1 MNARTLLDQLC
12 ERYHI
17 TPEYQD
23 IWGNRQPT
31 VPQTQHA
38 LLAAMGV
45 PTETEAAMQ
54 QALAQAEAAD
64 WRRFLPPVQVIDES
78 GDAIRIQL
86 GVTTGQASRRFSWTV
101 VQEDGQRHSGEFCP
115 AELELRG
122 EQTVEGETWQHR
134 MLVLP
139 GVAAIGYHRL
149 ELHRLEQPDSPPATM
164 SLVVAPRS
172 CYQPEAVRNGGR
184 VWGPA
189 IQLYALRSAR
199 NWGIGDFTDLVRLLE
214 FSARAGAALVGLSPL
229 HAPFPHNPAHA
240 SPYSPSS
247 RLFLNS
253 LYLDVEA
260 VSDFAESADA
270 RQRVGEESFQ
280 AQLRA
285 LRAAELV
292 DYVGVSKA
300 KMDILETL
308 YQHFRRQ
315 HLDAG
320 SERAAA
326 FRRFQAEQGEAL
338 RRHALCEALQAW
350 LHGQDAAAWG
360 WPAWPESYRQPQSE
374 AVAAFAAEQGERV
387 EFFEYLQWQAH
398 EQLQAAGSRSQQL
411 GLGVGLYQDLAVG
424 VDVGGT
430 EVWSNQDL
438 YALNARIGSPPD
450 DFNLNGQDWGLP
462 PWRPERLREQAYA
475 PFIATLRQNM
485 RTAGALR
492 IDHVMALMRLFWVPP
507 AELPKT
513 GSYVLYPFH
522 DLLGIL
528 ALESQR
534 NRCMVIGEDLG
545 TVPDEVRQALH
556 PMGVLTYR
564 LLYFE
569 KTANGDFKAPQ
580 DFAHQALVAVTT
592 HDLPTLAGYWRG
604 ADLELREQLG
614 LFPSAEPRAQQV
626 VARAQDCARLLVA
639 LEQEGLLP
647 EGVSVQLVATPEMTP
662 QLAVAIHR
670 YLARCPAQVMVV
682 QLEDMLGQAEQVN
695 LAGTTDQYPN
705 WRRKLGLDLELWSE
719 DQRVLAFVSALRE
732 ERGSTA
738 TPQPLPTSTAPRAA
752 IIPRSTY
759 RLQFHRGFTFD
770 HGAELVPYLHQLG
783 ISHCYAS
790 SCLQARPGSTHGY
803 DIIDHGTLNTEL
815 GGDAAFARL
824 TTALH
829 EHDMALLLDIVPNHM
844 GVMGHDNA
852 WWLDVLENGPASSY
866 ASFFDI
872 DWSPLKEALRG
883 KVLLPVLDTHYGS
896 VLDGAELVLVFDSGR
911 GAFSIHY
918 YEHAF
923 PIDPREYPRIL
934 AHNMNRLEDRLG
946 TDDPR
951 LLEFQ
956 SLTTAFEH
964 LPLRSKTSAAHIAER
979 ARDKEVLKASLARL
993 YRDADIARFL
1003 DENLETFNGK
1013 AGTELLHELLEN
1025 QAWRLAYWRVA
1036 SDEINYRRFFDI
1048 NELAGLRMEN
1058 PEVFEA
1064 THGCILELIAQ
1075 GKVQGLRIDHPD
1087 GLYDP
1092 AGYFRQLQ
1100 ARAAAP
1106 QTIAVPEQRT
1116 PLPDAEPAGEE
1127 GKPLYLLVE
1136 KILASHERLRPDWAV
1151 HGTTGYDFTNL
1162 VNGLFVDAAAEGKM
1176 DRIYREFVGDGPEPD
1191 ELLYGCKK
1199 LIMRTAM
1206 ASELHVLTQQL
1217 SRIAELDRHTRDFT
1231 LSSLRDALSEVVAS
1245 FPVYRTYVRSEGC
1258 SEDDRHY
1265 VDWAVN
1271 VAKKRNPAADPS
1283 VFDFVREVLVADIAE
1298 GKSEDY
1304 RQRVTAFAMKFQQ
1317 YTGPVMA
1324 KGLEDTGFYRYNRL
1338 VSLNEVGGEPKRFG
1352 VSVTAFH
1359 HHNQERAQSW
1369 PHTML
1374 SSSTHDSK
1382 RSEDVRVRIDGLS
1395 ELPSE
1400 WRARIRRWAR
1410 INRSKKRVLDDRPV
1424 PSANDEYLLYQ
1435 TLLGTWPLETLNEA
1449 ALDGFRERIQSYM
1462 LKAVKEAKQH
1472 TSWINPDAEYEKAV
1486 ADFVQALLGDV
1497 DRNPFLAD
1505 FLPFQQALSRAG
1517 LFNSLAQTL
1526 LKLTAP
1532 GVPDIYQG
1540 NELWD
1545 FSLVDPDNRRP
1556 VDYGQRRALLAE
1568 LQNAL
1573 VSNQVL
1579 TDLAA
1584 NLANNLSDGRA
1595 KLYLTWRS
1603 LALRREH
1610 PELFRDGDYL
1620 PLAVSGTH
1628 ADHLCAFARR
1638 YGEQL
1643 AVIVVPRLVNRLAAG
1658 TDPVGEEVW
1667 AETWIQMPVAEWKNW
1682 LTGEHVQGEAIEA
1695 SWRMPAGSVLR
1706 HFPVAL
1712 LLGTFQAVGEAEQKQ
1727 TTE

>member
-1 MNARTLLDQLC
+1 
-12 ERYHI
+12 
-17 TPEYQD
+17 
-23 IWGNRQPT
+23 
-31 VPQTQHA
+31 
-38 LLAAMGV
+38 
-45 PTETEAAMQ
+45 
-54 QALAQAEAAD
+54 
-64 WRRFLPPVQVIDES
+64 
-78 GDAIRIQL
+78 
-86 GVTTGQASRRFSWTV
+86 
-101 VQEDGQRHSGEFCP
+101 
-115 AELELRG
+115 
-122 EQTVEGETWQHR
+122 

-149 ELHRLEQPDSPPATM
+149 ELHQLEQPDSPAATM
-164 SLVVAPRS
+164 SLIVTPRN

-199 NWGIGDFTDLVRLLE
+199 NWGIGDFTDLIRILE
-214 FSARAGAALVGLSPL
+214 FSAQAGAALVGLNPL
-229 HAPFPHNPAHA
+229 HALFPHNPAHA

-260 VSDFAESADA
+260 VSDFAECGDA
-270 RQRVGEESFQ
+270 QQRVGEESFQ

-292 DYVGVSKA
+292 DYAGVSKA
-300 KMDILETL
+300 KMDILNTL
-308 YQHFRRQ
+308 YQHFRRH

-320 SERAAA
+320 SERAGA

-338 RRHALCEALQAW
+338 HRHALSEALQAW
-350 LHGQDAAAWG
+350 LHEQDEAVWG

-374 AVAAFAAEQGERV
+374 AVAAFAAERGERV
-387 EFFEYLQWQAH
+387 EFCEYLQWQAY
-398 EQLQAAGSRSQQL
+398 EQLQAAGSRAQQL
-411 GLGVGLYQDLAVG
+411 GLGIGLYQDLAVS
-424 VDVGGT
+424 VDVGGA
-430 EVWSNQDL
+430 EAWSNQDL
-438 YALNARIGSPPD
+438 YALEARIGSPPD
-450 DFNLNGQDWGLP
+450 DYNLDGQDWGLP

-492 IDHVMALMRLFWVPP
+492 IDHAMALMRLFWVPP
-507 AELPKT
+507 GERPKA
-513 GSYVLYPFH
+513 GSYVYYPLH

-528 ALESQR
+528 TLESQR

-545 TVPDEVRQALH
+545 TVPDEFRQALH
-556 PMGVLTYR
+556 PAGVLSYR
-564 LLYFE
+564 VLYFE
-569 KTANGDFKAPQ
+569 KASDGSFKSPQ
-580 DFAHQALVAVTT
+580 DFAPQSLVAVTT

-626 VARAQDCARLLVA
+626 IARAQDRARLLMA
-639 LEQEGLLP
+639 LEQEELLP
-647 EGVSVQLVATPEMTP
+647 EGMNVQAVATPEMTT
-662 QLAVAIHR
+662 QLAAAIHR
-670 YLARCPAQVMVV
+670 YLARCPAQIMVV
-682 QLEDMLGQAEQVN
+682 QLEDMLGQEEQVN
-695 LAGTTDQYPN
+695 LAGTTDQHPN
-705 WRRKLGLDLELWSE
+705 WRRKLTLDLELWGE
-719 DQRVLAFVSALRE
+719 DPRVQAFVSVLRE
-732 ERGSTA
+732 ERGSIDLSHPPPALTLA
-738 TPQPLPTSTAPRAA
+738 VKA

-759 RLQFHRGFTFD
+759 RLQFHCGFTFD
-770 HGAELVPYLHQLG
+770 HGAELIPYLHQLG

-790 SCLQARPGSTHGY
+790 SCLQSRPGSTHGY
-803 DIIDHGTLNTEL
+803 DIVDHGKLNTEL
-815 GGDAAFARL
+815 GGDDAFARL
-824 TTALH
+824 TAALQ
-829 EHDMALLLDIVPNHM
+829 EHGMALLLDMVPNHM
-844 GVMGHDNA
+844 GVMGRDNA

-872 DWSPLKEALRG
+872 DWNPLKEALRG
-883 KVLLPVLDTHYGS
+883 KVLLPVLGTHYGNA
-896 VLDGAELVLVFDSGR
+896 LDGTELVLVFDAER
-911 GAFSIHY
+911 GAFSISY
-918 YEHAF
+918 YEHEF

-934 AHNMNRLEDRLG
+934 AHDMNRLEDRLAAK
-946 TDDPR
+946 DPR

-956 SLTTAFEH
+956 SLITAFGH
-964 LPLRSKTSAAHIAER
+964 LPLRSNTNPAHIAER
-979 ARDKEVLKASLARL
+979 ARDKEVIKASLARL

-1003 DENLETFNGK
+1003 DDNLGMFNGK

-1058 PEVFEA
+1058 PDVFEA
-1064 THGCILELIAQ
+1064 THGCILKLIAQ
-1075 GKVQGLRIDHPD
+1075 GKIQGLRIDHPD

-1092 AGYFRQLQ
+1092 ADYFRRLQ

-1106 QTIAVPEQRT
+1106 QIIVLPEQRAT
-1116 PLPDAEPAGEE
+1116 MPGADPAGEE
-1127 GKPLYLLVE
+1127 IKPLYLLVE

-1162 VNGLFVDAAAEGKM
+1162 VNGLFVDAAAERKM
-1176 DRIYREFVGDGPEPD
+1176 DRIYREFGGDTEPD

-1199 LIMRTAM
+1199 LIMRAAM
-1206 ASELHVLTQQL
+1206 ASELLVLAQQL

-1231 LSSLRDALSEVVAS
+1231 LSSLREALSEVVAS
-1245 FPVYRTYVRSEGC
+1245 FPVYRTYVRIEG
-1258 SEDDRHY
+1258 SSADDCHY
-1265 VDWAVN
+1265 LDWAVN

-1283 VFDFVREVLVADIAE
+1283 VFDFVHEVLMADIAE
-1298 GKSEDY
+1298 GKSADY
-1304 RQRVTAFAMKFQQ
+1304 RQRVTVFAMKFQQ

-1324 KGLEDTGFYRYNRL
+1324 KGMEDTGFYRYNRL
-1338 VSLNEVGGEPKRFG
+1338 ISLNEVGGEPKHFG
-1352 VSVTAFH
+1352 VSVAAFH
-1359 HHNQERAQSW
+1359 HHNQERAQNW

-1382 RSEDVRVRIDGLS
+1382 RSEDVRARIDGLS
-1395 ELPSE
+1395 EVPAE
-1400 WRARIRRWAR
+1400 WRARVRRWAR
-1410 INRSKKRVLDDRPV
+1410 INRSKKRLLDDRPA
-1424 PSANDEYLLYQ
+1424 PSGNDEYLLYQ
-1435 TLLGTWPLETLNEA
+1435 TLVGVWPLE
-1449 ALDGFRERIQSYM
+1449 ALDESALSGFRERIQAYM
-1462 LKAVKEAKQH
+1462 LKAVREAKQH
-1472 TSWINPDAEYEKAV
+1472 TSWINPDTEYEKAV
-1486 ADFVQALLGDV
+1486 ADFVQALLGDA

-1505 FLPFQQALSRAG
+1505 FLSFQQVLGRAA

-1556 VDYGQRRALLAE
+1556 VDYGQRRTLLAE

-1573 VSNQVL
+1573 ESSQTL

-1584 NLANNLSDGRA
+1584 DLVNNLPDGRA
-1595 KLYLTWRS
+1595 KLYLIWRS

-1620 PLAVSGTH
+1620 PLVVSGTH

-1638 YGEQL
+1638 HGEQL
-1643 AVIVVPRLVNRLAAG
+1643 TVIVVPRLVIRLGAG
-1658 TDPVGEEVW
+1658 ADPLGEKVW
-1667 AETWIQMPVAEWKNW
+1667 GETWIQVPVAKWENW
-1682 LTGEHVQGEAIEA
+1682 LTGEHLQGEAIEA
-1695 SWRMPAGSVLR
+1695 SWRLPAGNVLN

-1712 LLGTFQAVGEAEQKQ
+1712 LLGTCRPVGEAEQEQ
-1727 TTE
+1727 ATGE